1 MSGYQTYLRLQRIE
15 AQAKELGFRLGN
27 PKHGHWSN
35 SNGDNDMVSIFPND
49 EALPTFCRDAEIYT
63 GSFRD
68 IEVFLNGWARSQQY
82 DMILRMTD
90 EKRRKKF
97 EDAER
102 ARQAEQRKREEQKK
116 IMTVLKAKDHE
127 NLNPKK

>member
-1 MSGYQTYLRLQRIE
+1 MSGYSTYLRLQSID
-15 AQAKELGFRLGN
+15 AQAKAMGFRLGN
-27 PKHGHWSN
+27 PKHGHWS
-35 SNGDNDMVSIFPND
+35 STSDGDMVAIFPND
-49 EALPTFCRDAEIYT
+49 EALPSFSRDAEIFC

-68 IEVFLNGWARSQQY
+68 IEIFLAGWARSQQY

-90 EKRRKKF
+90 DKRRKKY

-116 IMTVLKAKDHE
+116 IMAVLKTKDHE

>member
-1 MSGYQTYLRLQRIE
+1 MSGYSTYQRLQRIE
-15 AQAKELGFRLGN
+15 AQAKMMGFRLGN
-27 PKHGHWSN
+27 PKHGHWGSA
-35 SNGDNDMVSIFPND
+35 GDDQVAIFPD
-49 EALPTFCRDAEIYT
+49 GEALPAFSRDADIFT

-68 IEVFLNGWARSQQY
+68 IEIFLAGWSRSQQY

-90 EKRRKKF
+90 DKRRKKY

-116 IMTVLKAKDHE
+116 IMAVLKAKDHE

>member
-1 MSGYQTYLRLQRIE
+1 MSGYSTYLRLQSIE
-15 AQAKELGFRLGN
+15 AQAKTMGFRLGN
-27 PKHGHWSN
+27 PKHGHWGSE
-35 SNGDNDMVSIFPND
+35 GDNDRVAIFPND
-49 EALPTFCRDAEIYT
+49 EALPSFSRDAEIFC

-68 IEVFLNGWARSQQY
+68 IEIFLAGWARSQQY

-90 EKRRKKF
+90 DKRRKKY

-116 IMTVLKAKDHE
+116 IMAVLKTKDHE